1 MEIVLRNFDFTIY
14 TTGATRR
21 VRSFCFCFLALFC
34 LYCVCLYFVCI
45 VCIE

>member
-14 TTGATRR
+14 TTGAMRR
-21 VRSFCFCFLALFC
+21 VRSFCFLALFG

-45 VCIE
+45 VCTE